1 MDRGPRSR
9 ISVELT
15 WSSVGIDAVVFP
27 EGRAADAADGRAP
40 AHAARGRALAKKKC
54 ERGDGA
60 EDAGRSAGKVC
71 LSRKRG
77 EK

>member
-1 MDRGPRSR
+1 MP
-9 ISVELT
+9 
-15 WSSVGIDAVVFP
+15 SSSL
-27 EGRAADAADGRAP
+27 EERAADADAVVAAVDGRAP
-40 AHAARGRALAKKKC
+40 ALMPHAGAPSRRKKC